1 MRAAAALLA
10 PVVLCAPAACSANA
24 PAPAQSPVERRVI
37 EIVSEHLGLAPGKVT
52 ATSSFT
58 ELGADSLDF
67 VELIMA
73 FEEEYAISIP
83 DDAAEQ
89 LCSVDKAVEY
99 IAKTKA

>member
-1 MRAAAALLA
+1 MRVAAALLA
-10 PVVLCAPAACSANA
+10 PVVLCAPAACSAK
-24 PAPAQSPVERRVI
+24 APAQSSVERRVI
-37 EIVSEHLGLAPGKVT
+37 EIVSQRLGLAPGKVT
-52 ATSSFT
+52 AKSDFT

-83 DDAAEQ
+83 DNVAEQ
-89 LCSVDKAVEY
+89 LCSVDKVIEY